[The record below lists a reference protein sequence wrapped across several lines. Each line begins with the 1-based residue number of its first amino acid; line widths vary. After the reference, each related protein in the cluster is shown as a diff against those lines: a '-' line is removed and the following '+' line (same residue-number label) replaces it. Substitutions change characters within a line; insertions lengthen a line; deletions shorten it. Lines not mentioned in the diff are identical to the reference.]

1 MGRLILNIAVSPFED
16 GTTRTLIDLNHMTIG
31 TLHIAP
37 AGYVIAIFLLP
48 LELTIQE
55 DIDVVSWQPRIERAR
70 QLLPRCCGSDQMRR
84 HNYDEVGFI
93 LLVTRAS
100 EQRTENRD
108 RS

>member
-1 MGRLILNIAVSPFED
+1 MGRLILDIATSPFEY

-48 LELTIQE
+48 LELTIEE
-55 DIDVVSWQPRIERAR
+55 DIDVVSRQPRIERAR
-70 QLLPRCCGSDQMRR
+70 QLLARRCRSDQVWR
-84 HNYDEVGFI
+84 NDDDEVGFN
-93 LLVTRAS
+93 LLITRAS
-100 EQRTENRD
+100 EQRAANRD